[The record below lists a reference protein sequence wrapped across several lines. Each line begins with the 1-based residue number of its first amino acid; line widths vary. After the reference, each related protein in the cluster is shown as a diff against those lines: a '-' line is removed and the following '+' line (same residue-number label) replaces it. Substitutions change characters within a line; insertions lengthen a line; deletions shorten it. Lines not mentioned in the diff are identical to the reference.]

1 MFICFDI
8 LFQDPAARL
17 VREKGVKD
25 IIYSTAWFSEIPLL
39 TGKLINYKT
48 YK

>member
-17 VREKGVKD
+17 IRETGVKD
-25 IIYSTAWFSEIPLL
+25 VIFSTAWFSEIPLL
-39 TGKLINYKT
+39 TG
-48 YK
+48 